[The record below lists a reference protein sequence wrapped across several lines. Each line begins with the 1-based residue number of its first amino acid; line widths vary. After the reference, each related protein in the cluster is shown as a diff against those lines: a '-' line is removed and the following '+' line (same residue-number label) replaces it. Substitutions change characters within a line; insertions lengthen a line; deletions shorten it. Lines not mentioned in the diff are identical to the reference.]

1 MRKFVFLIS
10 IIIAAFLFCI
20 CVNAADPDFDYLT
33 IKENH
38 ESTLPILYIN
48 VEGKSSA
55 RSKLEYKKAYMKIVP
70 NEKYADSVV
79 YEGDVEIKA
88 RGNATYH
95 LPKKPYKIKLDKSTD
110 LFGMGKS
117 KHWVLLA
124 QYFDESLMRNK
135 IAYDFSGIMGLPYCE
150 STWVDVVFNG
160 EYIGVYQ
167 LCEQVRIGETRVD
180 ITDWEE
186 EAESISKAIA
196 EKNGLSKDDRKAL
209 EDQMQENLEWLTT
222 RKVTYNGTEYK
233 IDDYYELTENT
244 TNGGLLF
251 EISKDFDEVSKFRS
265 KRYYPIMIKSP
276 DYAYTNDELF
286 EFARQYINAFE
297 AGIFA
302 KDGYTE
308 YNDRKL
314 HYKRLGDMES
324 LAKSWLCA
332 EIFCNADAAF
342 KSRFMYLDNDGSLLK
357 FGPVWDFDIAAG
369 ANSHWAR
376 KRTNDTILNVGG
388 ENYWYDELFN
398 DPHFAVKVCDYY
410 FEYLDELTQICQDGG
425 IIDTHN
431 EYLSN
436 AGEDNS
442 ELWFFERGYEKDVTA
457 LKEWM
462 TKRIEWLN
470 GRFDD
475 PKALLKT
482 SGQYRP
488 SNAIRVSIYDEN
500 TFEETDTIEYDE
512 GCFVVI
518 DTDLTSKSNKI
529 CVYANGIYAG
539 DAVRLDSGLY
549 AFYLDG
555 QYLDEKSGFRNTVS
569 IWCSRGTAYSE
580 SNFECVTKEKPDA
593 WYTRTLTYAINN
605 FGDTNA

>member
-1 MRKFVFLIS
+1 MRKFGFFISVIITAVF
-10 IIIAAFLFCI
+10 FCI
-20 CVNAADPDFDYLT
+20 CCNAADPDFDYLT
-33 IKENH
+33 INENH
-38 ESTLPILYIN
+38 ESSLPILYIN

-55 RSKLEYKKAYMKIVP
+55 RSKLEYKKAYVKIVP
-70 NEKYADSVV
+70 NEKYADATV
-79 YEGDVEIKA
+79 YEGDAEIKA
-88 RGNATYH
+88 RGNATYN

-135 IAYDFSGIMGLPYCE
+135 VAYDFSGVMGLPYCE

-160 EYIGVYQ
+160 KYIGVYQ
-167 LCEQVRIGETRVD
+167 LCEQIRIGESRLN

-196 EKNGLSKDDRKAL
+196 EKEGFSKDDRKSL
-209 EDQMQENLEWLTT
+209 EDMMQENLEWLTT
-222 RKVTYNGTEYK
+222 RKVTYNDTEYK
-233 IDDYYELTENT
+233 IDDFYNLTENT

-265 KRYYPIMIKSP
+265 KRYFPIMIKSP
-276 DYAYTNDELF
+276 DYAYTNEELF
-286 EFARQYINAFE
+286 EFGRQYINAFE

-308 YNDRKL
+308 YDDQTM

-369 ANSHWAR
+369 AYSHWAR
-376 KRTNDTILNVGG
+376 KRTNDTILNVEG

-410 FEYLDELTQICQDGG
+410 FEYLDDLSEICADGG

-431 EYLSN
+431 EYLSE

-442 ELWFFERGYEKDVTA
+442 DIWLFKRGYSEDVA
-457 LKEWM
+457 AFKEWM

-475 PKALLKT
+475 PKALLRT

-488 SNAIRVSIYDEN
+488 SSALHVSIYDEN
-500 TFEETDTIEYDE
+500 TLKETDSLGYNEDCI
-512 GCFVVI
+512 VVI
-518 DTDLTSKSNKI
+518 DTDLTSKANI
-529 CVYANGIYAG
+529 MTVYANGIYAG
-539 DAVRLDSGLY
+539 KALRLSNNRYAFRLDGR
-549 AFYLDG
+549 
-555 QYLDEKSGFRNTVS
+555 YLDEKSGFRNTITV
-569 IWCSRGTAYSE
+569 WCSRGSAYSE
-580 SNFECVTKEKPDA
+580 SNFACVTKQEPEA
-593 WYTRTLTYAINN
+593 WYIQTLSYALNN
-605 FGDTNA
+605 FGGTNA